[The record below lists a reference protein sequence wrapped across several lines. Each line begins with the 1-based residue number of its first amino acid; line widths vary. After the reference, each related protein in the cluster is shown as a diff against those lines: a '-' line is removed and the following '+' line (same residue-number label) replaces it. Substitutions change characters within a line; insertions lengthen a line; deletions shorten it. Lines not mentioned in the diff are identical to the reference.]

1 MKWSLSSDSRIYP
14 LFLSE
19 SRVLQPSLTFHPS
32 LELAPTHDRV
42 FSARNIHT
50 FILQV
55 LFIHSSNRYY
65 SSFHSSILQPE
76 YTIHSFFFHETCPIH
91 SLLLQ
96 VLFIISF
103 IHSSYILHTPSYS
116 LHTPFIHFFFW
127 NMHYSFIPPT
137 GTFHLSSFLSSFHSF
152 INLTAC
158 IYHSFIYFFMKHA
171 LFIQSIAL
179 HSFFTLR
186 VLFSNSLQKKSFS
199 HLFNHSK

>member
-65 SSFHSSILQPE
+65 SSFHSSILQPA

-91 SLLLQ
+91 SFLLQ

-116 LHTPFIHFFFW
+116 LHTPFIHF
-127 NMHYSFIPPT
+127 I
-137 GTFHLSSFLSSFHSF
+137 L
-152 INLTAC
+152 
-158 IYHSFIYFFMKHA
+158 KHA
-171 LFIQSIAL
+171 LFI
-179 HSFFTLR
+179 HSSYR
-186 VLFSNSLQKKSFS
+186 YFSSFILS
-199 HLFNHSK
+199 FILSFIH

>member
-19 SRVLQPSLTFHPS
+19 SRVLQPSFTFHPS

-55 LFIHSSNRYY
+55 LFIH
-65 SSFHSSILQPE
+65 E
-76 YTIHSFFFHETCPIH
+76 TWTIHSFIQQVLFILSSFLSSYSLHIPFIHLFFHETCTIH

-116 LHTPFIHFFFW
+116 LHTPFIHF
-127 NMHYSFIPPT
+127 I
-137 GTFHLSSFLSSFHSF
+137 L
-152 INLTAC
+152 
-158 IYHSFIYFFMKHA
+158 KHA
-171 LFIQSIAL
+171 LFI
-179 HSFFTLR
+179 HSSYR
-186 VLFSNSLQKKSFS
+186 YFSSFILS
-199 HLFNHSK
+199 FILSFIH